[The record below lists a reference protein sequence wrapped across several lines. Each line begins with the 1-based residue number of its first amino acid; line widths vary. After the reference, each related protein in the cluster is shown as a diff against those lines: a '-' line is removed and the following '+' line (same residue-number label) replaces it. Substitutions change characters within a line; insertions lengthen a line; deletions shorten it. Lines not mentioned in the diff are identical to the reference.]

1 MFGLAAWNR
10 LLKKPQDE
18 KVVLSAHDV
27 LGQKQINAGLKAL
40 RLLKLHKHTEALTR
54 ENMMDFL
61 YTVGMNPTPDV
72 LHGKLRLLRLHKE
85 ETFTW
90 GELAHVWSL
99 LLRDAANEDRILER
113 AFAFFDKDGNGEID
127 VAELRTTM
135 SELGDLL
142 TEEEIMSFVSIMDVD
157 NDGVIGYQEFLTTLR
172 SEQQPDDSDGMG
184 SGQHPSTIGYGGS
197 KRSSEVEQ
205 EDSLPGQAQ
214 DADTF
219 EQAPVSSRSTP
230 RMKSSLAS

>member
-18 KVVLSAHDV
+18 KVVLSAHYV

-54 ENMMDFL
+54 ENIMDFL

-172 SEQQPDDSDGMG
+172 SEVP
-184 SGQHPSTIGYGGS
+184 
-197 KRSSEVEQ
+197 KFVRARASSQ
-205 EDSLPGQAQ
+205 EDHPEMQQQHQQQHYL
-214 DADTF
+214 
-219 EQAPVSSRSTP
+219 APPPAARAAFAAGGCIRASSSGRA
-230 RMKSSLAS
+230 R